1 MLRNYTGRVIWA
13 GVLLLVAANPG
24 TSQQPTGLDLTVPPP
39 PPPELPPLEL
49 PLVTHLP
56 IPLVPELWPQLVG
69 TVSIAAGTVFD
80 VVLATPL
87 STRIA
92 QPGQQVEF
100 RTTVDVPLGDG
111 FLLPEAT
118 LFRGSVV
125 HLRRPGGFGRPGVL
139 RVDVRELDL
148 RNGAVTPIGARL
160 HASDPAAYSPSGS
173 DRNPA
178 VNILDLAQWVLLGTV
193 FGRDVAGGKGAA
205 IGAGVGATAA
215 LILLS
220 SRRGPDFY
228 LEPGT
233 PFRIVL
239 DQPVELPA
247 EKVFA
252 AQHTALRARQVRAAP
267 QATADPQPAGDAT
280 TGEVA
285 SGTSDPSRPKLK
297 RRPKPTLP

>member
-1 MLRNYTGRVIWA
+1 MLGNCLGRVL
-13 GVLLLVAANPG
+13 GVAALLLVAANPG

-39 PPPELPPLEL
+39 PPPELPPPEL
-49 PLVTHLP
+49 PLATRLS
-56 IPLVPELWPQLVG
+56 IPLVPELLPHLVG

-100 RTTVDVPLGDG
+100 RTTADVPLGDG

-125 HLRRPGGFGRPGVL
+125 HLRRPGGFGRSGVL

-148 RNGAVTPIGARL
+148 RNGAVAPVVAQL
-160 HASDPAAYSPSGS
+160 QASDPAAYSPSGS

-178 VNILDLAQWVLLGTV
+178 VNILDLSQWVLLGTV
-193 FGRDVAGGKGAA
+193 FGRDVAGGQGAA
-205 IGAGVGATAA
+205 IGAGIGATAA

-220 SRRGPDFY
+220 SRRGPDMY

-252 AQHTALRARQVRAAP
+252 AQHTALRARQARAAP
-267 QATADPQPAGDAT
+267 QATADPQPATEAM
-280 TGEVA
+280 TGEVE
-285 SGTSDPSRPKLK
+285 SGTNDPSRPKLK
-297 RRPKPTLP
+297 RRPKPAQP